1 MKTLNELEL
10 LFLCRLVG
18 DDLGRLQ
25 RRIDRCH
32 RYISRGEDKHKELAI
47 AEAERSAILN
57 IKKRINAEIALRELT
72 ADLNNYTADV

>member
-1 MKTLNELEL
+1 MKVLDDLEL
-10 LFLCRLVG
+10 MFLCRLVR
-18 DDLGRLQ
+18 DDLGRVQ

-47 AEAERSAILN
+47 AEAEMASILN

-72 ADLNNYTADV
+72 ADLNNYTNDV